1 MKIINIVLKLISIII
16 GIIVGTKQLINGTPI
31 GDTLISLSL
40 IIIVLMP
47 NILRKW
53 GIKIKP
59 IIELIFLLFIFFAQ
73 TLGSVLDF
81 YQKYYFYDKVVH
93 FSSGLVTSFL
103 GIYILVILNIY
114 NKKNFLFNF
123 VMIIFTSMA
132 IAGFWEIFEFTCNS
146 IFGGDAQK
154 VMLTG
159 VNDTMTDIIVA
170 LLGSLL
176 VSVLYMYEEQNDKK
190 IIVKRFIAELK

>member
-16 GIIVGTKQLINGTPI
+16 GIVVGTKQIINGTPI
-31 GDTLISLSL
+31 GDTLISFSL

-47 NILRKW
+47 SILRKW
-53 GIKIKP
+53 GIKIPP
-59 IIELIFLLFIFFAQ
+59 IMELMFLIFVFFAQ

-81 YQKYYFYDKVVH
+81 YQKYYFYDKIVH
-93 FSSGLVTSFL
+93 FSSGLFDSFV
-103 GIYILVILNIY
+103 GIYILVVLNNY
-114 NKKNFLFNF
+114 NKKNIVFN
-123 VMIIFTSMA
+123 VIMIIFTAMA
-132 IAGFWEIFEFTCNS
+132 IAGFWEIFEFVANT

-176 VSVLYMYEEQNDKK
+176 ISVLYMYEEQFDKK
-190 IIVKRFIAELK
+190 LIVRRFIAELK

>member
-16 GIIVGTKQLINGTPI
+16 GIIVGTKQIINGTPV
-31 GDTLISLSL
+31 GDTLISFSL
-40 IIIVLMP
+40 IIIVLLP
-47 NILRKW
+47 NILRKL
-53 GIKIKP
+53 GSKITP
-59 IIELIFLLFIFFAQ
+59 IMELMFLLFIFFAQ

-81 YQKYYFYDKVVH
+81 YQKYYFYDKMVH
-93 FSSGLVTSFL
+93 FSSGLVSSFL

-114 NKKNFLFNF
+114 NKKNLVFNII
-123 VMIIFTSMA
+123 MIIFTAMA
-132 IAGFWEIFEFTCNS
+132 IAGFWEIFEFVSNT

-176 VSVLYMYEEQNDKK
+176 ISLLYMYEEQNDKK